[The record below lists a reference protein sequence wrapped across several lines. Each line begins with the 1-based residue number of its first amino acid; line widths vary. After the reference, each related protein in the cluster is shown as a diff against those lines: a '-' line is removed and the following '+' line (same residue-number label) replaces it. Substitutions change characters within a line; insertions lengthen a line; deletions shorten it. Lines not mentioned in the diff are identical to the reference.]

1 MICPKSLPPPKN
13 LVSGNVGRPHEKKPH
28 EYLLLPLSA
37 TIEIEHDHKYVNW
50 DDDAK
55 FTVVLYGE
63 MGTER
68 VAEFHKTLSQ
78 KASRGEV
85 KYIFRHFY
93 HPRPNA
99 GKLRL
104 SGYGVELQLKSSEYK
119 AQDDRKIKSDG
130 QEFSDNEPD
139 EKKGDEIN
147 GFDFGV
153 LGENYPADKEKLDE
167 FKQFLLDENNPT
179 APLKVWQLQD
189 LSLQTAARV
198 LSSPVDQQL
207 SVLMDLSQNFP
218 SYARPLSK
226 TSVPK
231 ELKKEVKKNR
241 DNFFEKMSLQPT
253 DAALFIN
260 GLHFDMDYVDV
271 FTLLDTIKTESKVMD
286 GLGRLG
292 IKDDVASKF
301 TSLDFS
307 TSNKVSYGVDVRD
320 TAVNW
325 INDIEKDKMYQGWPE
340 GVMEMLRPT
349 FPGMMRSVRKNFFNI
364 VVICD
369 PSKAACRPVLKMLES
384 FYLHRAPTR
393 IGLVFAVNAD
403 MDAADGSNDAGVA
416 LLNAFNYVKQHASSK
431 EALAFI
437 TSIYENVEDE
447 SLDLTVQ
454 DVQDQFKS
462 QHGANKAKEVFE
474 AESEYD
480 VGRALAKDFMD
491 RTGLLNNQL
500 PQALMNGVPMDA
512 KTLNSEDFEE
522 ALMMTIMK
530 ETNVIQRAIYRNQLR
545 DEDDCLDYLMK
556 QSHIMPRLNSRILN
570 NDEPKYLDLTGE
582 SLPSLK
588 LETFSSLVYNKNLM
602 SGTLARHLK
611 YVNSNKDSSKLHV
624 LSAWIVADLESQQGR
639 QLVRGALAQLKS
651 SSQLRVAVIYNHKGE
666 PGMATKITKAAF
678 ESQGGNNLGNG
689 TILPF
694 ALCFV

>member
-1 MICPKSLPPPKN
+1 MLEASEFLAEENNEFFWSFLEYFAEADNVNLADKITDEELYNKVIEFCSRYLSKAQMKLLKFELSLHTNSPKVEMFQQIARDRGVHLLGCDTVVDIDGELSCDLP
-13 LVSGNVGRPHEKKPH
+13 EKFAAT
-28 EYLLLPLSA
+28 ENSA

-292 IKDDVASKF
+292 IKDDIASKF

-320 TAVNW
+320 TAVN
-325 INDIEKDKMYQGWPE
+325 
-340 GVMEMLRPT
+340 
-349 FPGMMRSVRKNFFNI
+349 
-364 VVICD
+364 
-369 PSKAACRPVLKMLES
+369 
-384 FYLHRAPTR
+384 
-393 IGLVFAVNAD
+393 
-403 MDAADGSNDAGVA
+403 
-416 LLNAFNYVKQHASSK
+416 
-431 EALAFI
+431 
-437 TSIYENVEDE
+437 
-447 SLDLTVQ
+447 
-454 DVQDQFKS
+454 
-462 QHGANKAKEVFE
+462 
-474 AESEYD
+474 
-480 VGRALAKDFMD
+480 
-491 RTGLLNNQL
+491 
-500 PQALMNGVPMDA
+500 
-512 KTLNSEDFEE
+512 
-522 ALMMTIMK
+522 
-530 ETNVIQRAIYRNQLR
+530 
-545 DEDDCLDYLMK
+545 
-556 QSHIMPRLNSRILN
+556 
-570 NDEPKYLDLTGE
+570 
-582 SLPSLK
+582 
-588 LETFSSLVYNKNLM
+588 
-602 SGTLARHLK
+602 
-611 YVNSNKDSSKLHV
+611 
-624 LSAWIVADLESQQGR
+624 
-639 QLVRGALAQLKS
+639 
-651 SSQLRVAVIYNHKGE
+651 
-666 PGMATKITKAAF
+666 
-678 ESQGGNNLGNG
+678 
-689 TILPF
+689 
-694 ALCFV
+694 